1 VLASIQGEI
10 IDRAVDRQRTDV
22 AAREFEWLHSE
33 SVGAAVARVAGT
45 QHCSAMHKK
54 NLSAVKL

>member
-1 VLASIQGEI
+1 MMLAGREV
-10 IDRAVDRQRTDV
+10 DRAVDRQRTDV

-33 SVGAAVARVAGT
+33 CVGAAVARVAGT

>member
-1 VLASIQGEI
+1 MMLAGREV
-10 IDRAVDRQRTDV
+10 DRAVDCQRTDV
-22 AAREFEWLHSE
+22 APRKFEWLHSE